1 MKDEI
6 QINQFRKGQ
15 KNKSKIMLTFETD
28 ESGNEPKTNLI
39 KGKLQKIIKQIS
51 KKEVKKIL
59 AFKKKKNQAN
69 FGKPTKPDLIFKTHN
84 P

>member
-1 MKDEI
+1 MMKDEI

-39 KGKLQKIIKQIS
+39 KGKL
-51 KKEVKKIL
+51 
-59 AFKKKKNQAN
+59 
-69 FGKPTKPDLIFKTHN
+69 
-84 P
+84 